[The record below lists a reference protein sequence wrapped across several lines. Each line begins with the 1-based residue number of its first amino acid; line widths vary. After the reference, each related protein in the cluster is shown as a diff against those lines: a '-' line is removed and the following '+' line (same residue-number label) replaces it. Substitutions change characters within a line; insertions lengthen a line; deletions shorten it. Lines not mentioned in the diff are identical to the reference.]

1 MYMSFKLAKNQF
13 FQSFNVIS
21 LLLALL
27 LFSILPTKTYSQ
39 ESTVSSIIVN
49 GNKRITTDTIISI
62 STIKKGVT
70 YSSAQLNSA
79 LQLIKNSSYFKTVSI
94 SLQNNIL
101 EINVVESPTIN
112 SINFEGNS
120 ILQDINLNELIYSKE
135 RQTLSISKI
144 EKDSDLIAS
153 AYANTG
159 RISAIIVPKIV
170 ELSDN
175 RVDLIFEISEGR
187 ITEVEK
193 ITFSGNRIY
202 SDFRLR
208 GVIATKQAGIFS
220 RLIKS
225 DTYVDDKLDYDIN
238 LLQSFYTNKG
248 FIDFKVKTSVEL
260 TRSKDA
266 FLINYFIKEGQKFQ
280 FGKINFNIFDVD
292 VNINSLNKLIKIKYG
307 NNFDKRE
314 LSKFIEEIEIYLS
327 KSGFNFIKPVP
338 VISRD
343 DSNLLM
349 NIEIQLQKTQ
359 KLFVERIELEGNSST
374 LDEVIRLQFDFVEG
388 DPFDRRKVLKAVD
401 RIRGLGFFSNVVTN
415 TRRGSAAEKIIIE
428 VKLTEKATGSIGIGA
443 GFNSSD
449 GAVFTFN
456 VNERNFLGKGQTV
469 KLDFS
474 SSQIEKQAV
483 FGFEDPSFLGRNLF
497 SGISFGQQ
505 TTTPSSTPLK
515 TEKLFLAPKV
525 GFPLSRESNLIVTYR
540 FEQDEISLTPP
551 SITTSP
557 IIEADVGNENKS
569 SVILTYNLDKT
580 NSVVNPS
587 AGFNFNLTQELNGLG
602 GDTKYSK
609 SAFNLKA
616 YKTLIRDDIILS
628 SDLSSGVIIGADA
641 NISNRFFLGGD
652 SLKGFRNQGI
662 GPVDNTFE
670 GSDANGY
677 PLGGKMFAAISL
689 EASFPIGVPEEYG
702 IFGGIFI
709 DAGSLWDLDNTD
721 LGRIDD
727 GAKIRSAVGVSIF
740 WDTVI
745 GPLRFN
751 FSRPIKKEVY
761 DVTENFRFTVDTRF

>member
-1 MYMSFKLAKNQF
+1 MHISFILTRKQF
-13 FQSFNVIS
+13 FQSFNIIS
-21 LLLALL
+21 LFLAIL
-27 LFSILPTKTYSQ
+27 LFSIFPTKTYSQ
-39 ESTVSSIIVN
+39 EITISSIIIN
-49 GNKRITTDTIISI
+49 GNKRISTETIISI

-70 YSSAQLNSA
+70 YSSAQINSA
-79 LQLIKNSSYFKTVSI
+79 LQLIKNSSYFKTVNI

-101 EINVVESPTIN
+101 KINVVEKPTIN
-112 SINFEGNS
+112 SINFEGNR
-120 ILQDINLNELIYSKE
+120 ILQDISLNELINSKE
-135 RQTLSISKI
+135 RQTLSVSKI

-170 ELSDN
+170 ELPEN

-193 ITFSGNRIY
+193 ISFSGNRIF

-220 RLIKS
+220 RFIKS
-225 DTYVDDKLDYDIN
+225 DTYVEDKLDYDTN
-238 LLQSFYTNKG
+238 LLQNFYVNKG

-266 FLINYFIKEGQKFQ
+266 FLINYSIKEGQKFQ

-292 VNINSLNKLIKIKYG
+292 IDIISLNKLIKIEHG
-307 NNFDKRE
+307 NNFDKRK
-314 LSKFIEEIEIYLS
+314 LSKLIEEIENYLS

-338 VISRD
+338 VVSRN
-343 DSNLLM
+343 DSNLSM

-401 RIRGLGFFSNVVTN
+401 RIRGLGFFSNVMTN

-525 GFPLSRESNLIVTYR
+525 GFPLSRDSSLVVTYS
-540 FEQDEISLTPP
+540 FDQDKISLTPP
-551 SITTSP
+551 SIKTSP
-557 IIEADVGNENKS
+557 IIEADIGNENKS
-569 SVILTYNLDKT
+569 AIILSYNLDKT

-609 SAFNLKA
+609 SAFNIKA

-628 SDLSSGVIIGADA
+628 SDLSSGVIIGSDA

-652 SLKGFRNQGI
+652 SLKGFRSQGI
-662 GPVDNTFE
+662 GPVDNSYE
-670 GSDANGY
+670 GSDAHGY
-677 PLGGKMFAAISL
+677 PLGGKLFAAISL

-709 DAGSLWDLDNTD
+709 DSGSLWDLDNTD
-721 LGRIDD
+721 SGRINDE
-727 GAKIRSAVGVSIF
+727 AKIRSAVGFSIF